1 MTLLSVLKRVTNLCG
16 HVGRCSAFGGVV
28 LLCLYVSHCELHCVH
43 DILSCLSV
51 SHFGSEYQEGFFV
64 TSCGLTL
71 VWMAV
76 LLS

>member
-1 MTLLSVLKRVTNLCG
+1 M
-16 HVGRCSAFGGVV
+16 

-43 DILSCLSV
+43 DILSCLSL

-64 TSCGLTL
+64 SSCGLIL
-71 VWMAV
+71 VWMGD